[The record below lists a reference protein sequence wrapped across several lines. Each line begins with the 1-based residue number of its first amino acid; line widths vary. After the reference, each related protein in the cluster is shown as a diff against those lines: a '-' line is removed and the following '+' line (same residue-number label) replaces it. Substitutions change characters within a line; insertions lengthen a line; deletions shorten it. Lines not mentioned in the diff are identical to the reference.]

1 MQPSDAPSNAASRLR
16 VAYADP
22 PYPGQALRH
31 YGKNGDPFEGDV
43 QEVDHAELIRDLE
56 RDFPDGWALSTSVP
70 SLHYVL
76 GLCPES
82 EPSKKRTWNGR
93 GGVKLG
99 TGVRVGAWIRSAG
112 SPFPPSRVMWTW
124 EPVIF
129 RIPHWRQ
136 RHPRDFVRD
145 SLVASQ
151 PHGFLGNTITGQK
164 PEAFCHWIF
173 DVLGLAPDD
182 ELVDIFPGSGAVGHA
197 WDRWRRQTRLAV

>member
-1 MQPSDAPSNAASRLR
+1 MSDLPAVGERGPIR

-31 YGKNGDPFEGDV
+31 YGKDGDPFTGEV
-43 QEVDHAELIRDLE
+43 QEVDHDALINRLE
-56 RDFPDGWALSTSVP
+56 TDFPDGWALSTSVP
-70 SLHYVL
+70 ALHYVL
-76 GLCPES
+76 SLCPEG
-82 EPSKKRTWNGR
+82 EPSKKRTWGGR
-93 GGVKLG
+93 GGTKLG
-99 TGVRVGAWIRSAG
+99 TGVRVGAWFRSAG

-136 RHPRDFVRD
+136 RHDRDFVRD

-164 PEAFCHWIF
+164 PDAFCFWIF
-173 DVLGLAPDD
+173 DVLGLTPTDN
-182 ELVDIFPGSGAVGHA
+182 LVDIFPGSGAVGRA
-197 WDRWRRQTRLAV
+197 WEGWTRQTRLPV

>member
-1 MQPSDAPSNAASRLR
+1 VRR
-16 VAYADP
+16 FAYADP

-31 YGKNGDPFEGDV
+31 YGKDGDPFGGQV
-43 QEVDHAELIRDLE
+43 AEVDHADLIEGLE

-70 SLHYVL
+70 ALDYVL
-76 GLCPES
+76 SLCPKS

-99 TGVRVGAWIRSAG
+99 TGVRVGVWLRSAG

-129 RIPHWRQ
+129 RIVHWRN
-136 RHPRDFVRD
+136 RHRHDFVRD

-164 PEAFCHWIF
+164 PEAFAYWIF
-173 DVLGLAPDD
+173 DALGMTPDD
-182 ELVDIFPGSGAVGHA
+182 ELVDVFPGSGAISQA
-197 WDRWRRQTRLAV
+197 WDRWRNQTTIFQEEAV